1 MKINVILKIVCLLFF
16 ITGFSSIVLAKETV
30 YITTGEFPPFT
41 SQKFEHLGTSIR
53 ILKAV
58 FELSDMDMEI
68 EFFPFSRAFDLVKR
82 GKKDATFPWI
92 YNDSRAQDFYY
103 TNAVF
108 SESIHFFHLKSDD
121 FDWQTTAD
129 LKGIDIGTIISF
141 SFGKE
146 FDEAVKAYKLWVQ
159 PVASDEINFRK
170 LLKGRIKIFP
180 VNVEVGQHILLN
192 KFTQEERK
200 LVTYHAKPVV
210 VEPLY
215 LLFSK
220 NNPKNIERVKAFN
233 QGLKRLK
240 STEKYKQYIEQ
251 INQP

>member
-1 MKINVILKIVCLLFF
+1 MKINVMLKSLCLLFF
-16 ITGFSSIVLAKETV
+16 VGIFSNNVLAKETV

-53 ILKAV
+53 ILNAV
-58 FELSDMDMEI
+58 FELSEMDMEI

-82 GKKDATFPWI
+82 GKKDATFPWF

-103 TNAVF
+103 TEAVF
-108 SESIHFFHLKSDD
+108 SESIHFFHLKSYS
-121 FDWQTTAD
+121 FDWQTMGD
-129 LKGIDIGTIISF
+129 LEGIDIGALISF

-146 FDEAVKAYKLWVQ
+146 FDEAVKAKKLWVQ
-159 PVASDEINFRK
+159 PAASDEINFRK

-180 VNVEVGQHILLN
+180 VNVEVGQHLLRN
-192 KFTQEERK
+192 KFTEAERE

-220 NNPKNIERVKAFN
+220 KNPKNIERVKAFN
-233 QGLKRLK
+233 QGLNRLK
-240 STEKYKQYIEQ
+240 STEKYKQYIKQ
-251 INQP
+251 VNQP